1 VGGRG
6 APVHTCR
13 PSVTRGRDTGAHDGH
28 CGILSAVAKGA
39 QVRRAL
45 EKRFTKLRQ
54 SGSHITFRIG
64 EHETAIY
71 AFHDSRDLGERHL
84 RMVAKDFGLTLEE
97 LKKLL

>member
-1 VGGRG
+1 MLSGMARG
-6 APVHTCR
+6 AQ
-13 PSVTRGRDTGAHDGH
+13 
-28 CGILSAVAKGA
+28 L
-39 QVRRAL
+39 RRAL
-45 EKRFTKLRQ
+45 EKRFVKIRQ

-97 LKKLL
+97 LKRLL